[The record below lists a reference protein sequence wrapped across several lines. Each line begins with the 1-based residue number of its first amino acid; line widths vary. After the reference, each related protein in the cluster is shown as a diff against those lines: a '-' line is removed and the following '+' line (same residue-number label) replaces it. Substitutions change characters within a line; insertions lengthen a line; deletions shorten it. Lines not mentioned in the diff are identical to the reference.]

1 MLYVCVYIYV
11 CMYVRTHN
19 RVLDPGIG
27 IGFVRLSLGLTED
40 AIRQGALPTG
50 WPFFLF
56 MARKKEKR
64 YLNNW

>member
-1 MLYVCVYIYV
+1 MYVYIYI
-11 CMYVRTHN
+11 CMYVRTHT

-50 WPFFLF
+50 
-56 MARKKEKR
+56 
-64 YLNNW
+64 